1 MSYARY
7 LKEMLR
13 PLGVY
18 DLSGGRFGAAELE
31 AVGQALDGCSEQ
43 LEALQREMLVLTA
56 EDQGLSAVEKLLG
69 LRPVAPDTAH
79 RRAAL
84 AALLRIGGDSF
95 TLADINDNLS
105 GCGLNAVV
113 SETGQTGVV
122 EVRFP
127 EVAGIPDGFE
137 QMKRIIEEII
147 PCHLKVEYVFWYITW
162 AQLEGLFHT
171 WAKLD
176 AAQLSWDALERLVT

>member
-1 MSYARY
+1 MSYADY
-7 LKEMLR
+7 LKELLR

-18 DLSGGRFGAAELE
+18 DLSDGRFGTAELE
-31 AVGQALDGCSEQ
+31 AIGQALDGCCAQ
-43 LEALQREMLVLTA
+43 LETLQREMLVPTA
-56 EDQGLSAVEKLLG
+56 VGEGLSAVEGLLA
-69 LRPVAPDTAH
+69 LRPAAPDTAH

-95 TLADINDNLS
+95 TLADINDNLA
-105 GCGLNAVV
+105 GCGLNAAV
-113 SETGQTGVV
+113 SETEQSGVV
-122 EVRFP
+122 KVRFP

-147 PCHLKVEYVFWYITW
+147 PCHLTVEYVFWYITW
-162 AQLEGLFHT
+162 QQLEGRFHT
-171 WAKLD
+171 WSELD